1 MKLDKNVIDT
11 HFHINAWYDKFGN
24 NYIDLLNDIQKK
36 TDLKGIN
43 INALT
48 HKKHGG
54 VKINIMA
61 AIYKLYNPSVYAHAD
76 IFFPATPVPTPLDAK
91 LLPEIQYDDFMEIGF
106 DGIKILYKPDVQK
119 IIDLPINSITFD
131 KFFKKCEKDKTHVIW
146 HVADPKIHWT
156 ADFPNKEWNY
166 SDGTFPS
173 FDELFNHTFDVL
185 NKYPSLNVC
194 FAHFMF
200 MEETPEKLEEIFK
213 RYENVAVD
221 VVPGLMFRE
230 FEKRPEFYR
239 EFLSKYSDRI
249 LFGSD
254 SEIPANS
261 HSIELINAIYDG
273 LTTDKEVNIWG
284 YKSKGINLSDSV
296 SEKILYKNFA
306 SRCSDTP
313 KPINKSA
320 LKKYIEKYSDYIEES
335 PEKAEIL
342 KFAKSL

>member
-1 MKLDKNVIDT
+1 VPGVIEGP
-11 HFHINAWYDKFGN
+11 WG
-24 NYIDLLNDIQKK
+24 
-36 TDLKGIN
+36 
-43 INALT
+43 
-48 HKKHGG
+48 
-54 VKINIMA
+54 
-61 AIYKLYNPSVYAHAD
+61 
-76 IFFPATPVPTPLDAK
+76 
-91 LLPEIQYDDFMEIGF
+91 
-106 DGIKILYKPDVQK
+106 
-119 IIDLPINSITFD
+119 
-131 KFFKKCEKDKTHVIW
+131 
-146 HVADPKIHWT
+146 
-156 ADFPNKEWNY
+156 Y
-166 SDGTFPS
+166 SDGTFPTWQEHYTQV
-173 FDELFNHTFDVL
+173 FRVL
-185 NKYPSLNVC
+185 ERHPKLNTT
-194 FAHFMF
+194 FAHFF
-200 MEETPEKLEEIFK
+200 FYEDKPKQLEEVFEK
-213 RYENVAVD
+213 YENVGVD

-320 LKKYIEKYSDYIEES
+320 LKKYIEKYSDYIEWVDVTKEV
-335 PEKAEIL
+335 PKN
-342 KFAKSL
+342 